1 MNRIQTKVG
10 SLSLENPTLL
20 ASGMMGETGESLL
33 AVAKAG
39 AGGVVTKSVG
49 IEPRSGYENPTLVEF
64 EYGYLNAMGLPNP
77 GIDAYRE
84 EMKTALNGKVPI
96 IGSIFAITPED
107 FALLAW
113 KMQEYG
119 ASAVEL
125 NLSCP
130 HARGLGMEI
139 GVDPVAVRKIVREVK
154 GSVSIPVLAKLT
166 PNTHRLTEVAKA
178 VEEADGDGIV
188 AINTLKAIAISI
200 EARRPVLQNKVGGL
214 SGPAV
219 KPVGLRAVYDLY
231 EAVDIPVVG
240 VGGIETW
247 RDVVEYMMAGA
258 CAVEIGSAIGRK
270 GLGVFREICDGLSA
284 YAEAERVQS
293 LEDIVGVAHD

>member
-1 MNRIQTKVG
+1 MNRIRTKLC
-10 SLSLENPTLL
+10 SLNLENPTLL

-49 IEPRSGYENPTLVEF
+49 MEPRIGYENPTLVEF
-64 EYGYLNAMGLPNP
+64 DYGYLNAMGLPNP
-77 GIDAYRE
+77 GIDSYRD
-84 EMKTALNGKVPI
+84 EMKVALAGKVPV
-96 IGSIFAITPED
+96 IGSVFAITPED

-139 GVDPVAVRKIVREVK
+139 GVDPVAVRKIVHEVK

-166 PNTHRLTEVAKA
+166 PNTHRLVEVGKA
-178 VEEADGDGIV
+178 VEEAEGDGIV
-188 AINTLKAIAISI
+188 AINALKAMSISI
-200 EARRPVLQNKVGGL
+200 EARRPVLHNKFGGL

-219 KPVGLRAVYDLY
+219 KPVGVRAVYDLY
-231 EAVDIPVVG
+231 EAVDIPIVG
-240 VGGIETW
+240 VGGIESW

-258 CAVEIGSAIGRK
+258 TAVEIGSAIGSK
-270 GLGVFREICDGLSA
+270 GLGVFNGICTGLA
-284 YAEAERVQS
+284 EYAEAERVRN
-293 LEDIVGVAHD
+293 LEDIVGVAHG

>member
-1 MNRIQTKVG
+1 MNRIQTKLG
-10 SLSLENPTLL
+10 PLTLENPTML

-33 AVAKAG
+33 AVARAG

-49 IEPRSGYENPTLVEF
+49 IEPRMGYENPTLVDL

-84 EMKTALNGKVPI
+84 EMKIAIDGKVPI

-139 GVDPVAVRKIVREVK
+139 GVDPIAVRKIVREVK

-166 PNTHRLTEVAKA
+166 PNTHRLGEVAKA
-178 VEEADGDGIV
+178 VEESEGDGIV
-188 AINTLKAIAISI
+188 AINSLKAMAISI
-200 EARRPVLQNKVGGL
+200 EARRPVLHNKVGGL

-219 KPVGLRAVYDLY
+219 KPVGLRAVFDLY
-231 EAVDIPVVG
+231 ETVDIPIVG

-247 RDVVEYMMAGA
+247 QDVVEYMMAGA
-258 CAVEIGSAIGRK
+258 TAVQIGSAIGRR
-270 GLGVFREICDGLSA
+270 GLGVFNEISSGLAA
-284 YAEAERVQS
+284 YSDVEHVQS
-293 LEDIVGVAHD
+293 LKDIVGAAHG

>member
-1 MNRIQTKVG
+1 MNRIQTKLG
-10 SLSLENPTLL
+10 PLTFENPTML

-49 IEPRSGYENPTLVEF
+49 MEPREGYENPTLVEL

-77 GIDAYRE
+77 GIDAYRD
-84 EMKTALNGKVPI
+84 EMKVALAAKVPV

-154 GSVSIPVLAKLT
+154 SSVNIPVLAKLT
-166 PNTHRLTEVAKA
+166 PNTHRLAEVGKA
-178 VEEADGDGIV
+178 VEEGEGDGIV

-200 EARRPVLQNKVGGL
+200 EARRPILQNKAGGL
-214 SGPAV
+214 SGPSI

-231 EAVDIPVVG
+231 EAVDIPIVG

-258 CAVEIGSAIGRK
+258 CAVQVGSAIGRR
-270 GLGVFREICDGLSA
+270 GLGVFNEICSGLTT
-284 YAEAERVQS
+284 YAEAQRLQN

>member
-1 MNRIQTKVG
+1 MNRIQTKLC
-10 SLSLENPTLL
+10 SLTLENPTLL

-49 IEPRSGYENPTLVEF
+49 MEPRIGYENPTLVELDC
-64 EYGYLNAMGLPNP
+64 GYLNAMGLPNP
-77 GIDAYRE
+77 GIDSYRE
-84 EMKTALNGKVPI
+84 EMKVALAGKVPI

-139 GVDPVAVRKIVREVK
+139 GVDPVVVRKIVREVK

-166 PNTHRLTEVAKA
+166 PNTHRLAEVGKA
-178 VEEADGDGIV
+178 VEEAEGDGIV
-188 AINTLKAIAISI
+188 AINTLKAMAISI
-200 EARRPVLQNKVGGL
+200 EARKPILQNKVGGL

-219 KPVGLRAVYDLY
+219 KPVGVRAVYDLY
-231 EAVDIPVVG
+231 EAVDIPIVG
-240 VGGIETW
+240 VGGIESW
-247 RDVVEYMMAGA
+247 RDVIEYMMAGA
-258 CAVEIGSAIGRK
+258 TAVQIGSAIGSR
-270 GLGVFREICDGLSA
+270 GLGVFREISSGLAA
-284 YAEAERVQS
+284 YADAERVQN
-293 LEDIVGVAHD
+293 LEDIVGVAHG